1 MDDESKMKENGK
13 KKVKV
18 EKTKTMWIEVST
30 RSMVKPASFKD
41 CIEGVM
47 YHPSGETITDNQFP
61 VFDLYCKNGA
71 CMDTGVQIP
80 LTGFQLSVEKG
91 PRVITLTSVKDLY
104 KRLKIDINDKV
115 KVDYIYCGHPKRIQ
129 DVRIIL
135 PSKDSIQNS
144 QRYVKETDVAY
155 NSRINE
161 LLLLRDIVKR
171 DWTLWIAEMP
181 DNYKLEIKSKK
192 KKNH

>member
-1 MDDESKMKENGK
+1 MKEK
-13 KKVKV
+13 KKVE
-18 EKTKTMWIEVST
+18 EKKTMWIELST
-30 RSMVKPASFKD
+30 RSKVRPASFNECTK
-41 CIEGVM
+41 GVM
-47 YHPSGETITDNQFP
+47 YHPARETITDNQFP
-61 VFDLYCKNGA
+61 LFDFYCKNGA
-71 CMDTGVQIP
+71 CIDTGVPIP

-135 PSKDSIQNS
+135 PSKESIQNS

-171 DWTLWIAEMP
+171 DWTFWIAEMP

-192 KKNH
+192 KNNH